1 MTRKFENLVIIAC
14 KPGGGGHGVPV
25 ANISEWKFK
34 LLVYF
39 IKQSDMTSFP
49 IEMNRI
55 HTIQLCEIEDHR
67 NLKLTHN
74 NSIMTA
80 SVSTQSL
87 IDKDIDVVW
96 DLIHEH
102 LESIRGIH
110 GVPIFWCTHSKVFPK
125 DHLLDSSQ
133 EYLSTDEDMINHCPM
148 IMATYVRPRNEILDE
163 IIGVR
168 LSTHMFKE
176 DNKIVFRHFLQIFG
190 TNSLWAHTK
199 CAVKTRY
206 RRLVYKIIF
215 SHFFGKNVL
224 DNFDAAYDTA
234 IARIE

>member
-1 MTRKFENLVIIAC
+1 MTRKFENLVIISC

-39 IKQSDMTSFP
+39 IKKSDMNSFP

-55 HTIQLCEIEDHR
+55 HTIHLSEIEDHR

-110 GVPIFWCTHSKVFPK
+110 GVPIFWCTRTKVLPK
-125 DHLLDSSQ
+125 DHLLDPYQ
-133 EYLSTDEDMINHCPM
+133 EYLSADKDMINHCPM
-148 IMATYVRPRNEILDE
+148 IMAAYFGSRDEILNE
-163 IIGVR
+163 TIGVR
-168 LSTHMFKE
+168 LITPIFKE
-176 DNKIVFRHFLQIFG
+176 DNKTVFCHFLQIFG
-190 TNSLWAHTK
+190 TNALWAHTK

-206 RRLVYKIIF
+206 RRLSYKIIF

-224 DNFDAAYDTA
+224 DNFDAVYDTA
-234 IARIE
+234 IARI